1 MPLPA
6 YLCQGFPYT
15 ETATIVYFNMK
26 HKDNTHIKKGDKDS
40 LGEKSEKKKISDNPA
55 PKEDKRESE
64 TTPPDHEVYVDL
76 EPDELHLGDVDQ
88 EPDDV
93 SK

>member
-1 MPLPA
+1 
-6 YLCQGFPYT
+6 
-15 ETATIVYFNMK
+15 MK
-26 HKDNTHIKKGDKDS
+26 QKDNAHIKKGDKDS
-40 LGEKSEKKKISDNPA
+40 LGEKSEKKEISKNPA
-55 PKEDKRESE
+55 PQEATRESE

-76 EPDELHLGDVDQ
+76 EPDELHLGDSDQ

>member
-1 MPLPA
+1 
-6 YLCQGFPYT
+6 
-15 ETATIVYFNMK
+15 MK
-26 HKDNTHIKKGDKDS
+26 QKDNAHIKKGDHDT
-40 LGEKSEKKKISDNPA
+40 LGGSSNKRKLSDNPA
-55 PKEDKRESE
+55 PKEDPHESE

-76 EPDELHLGDVDQ
+76 EPDELHLGDV